1 MCRQCIPKSPG
12 DHAARLIEAAG
23 LKGLTLGGAQV
34 STMHANFIVNTG
46 QATAE
51 DVITLMQQ
59 IQSTISSQNGIN
71 LVPEVF
77 VVGER

>member
-1 MCRQCIPKSPG
+1 
-12 DHAARLIEAAG
+12 
-23 LKGLTLGGAQV
+23 
-34 STMHANFIVNTG
+34 MHANLIVNTG